1 MSITILSITIYSL
14 LAMMSNESFE
24 MTHCELFAI
33 LSKLIK
39 CDSGYPSIV
48 DPSIGENGSAW
59 RKRCRVAKTVLRG
72 ENVFAWRK
80 RVCVAKTGL
89 RGENGTAWRKRRIV
103 AKAGGRV
110 ANTAHRGEKSPW
122 RKCIPPQMSC
132 AQREMRTLVARM
144 E

>member
-59 RKRCRVAKTVLRG
+59 RKRCRVAKTVLCG
-72 ENVFAWRK
+72 ENGTAWRK
-80 RVCVAKTGL
+80 RVCVAKTWV
-89 RGENGTAWRKRRIV
+89 AWRKRDCVAKTVASWRSRYCVAKKVASWRKKSVAKRHTPKAIV
-103 AKAGGRV
+103 AF
-110 ANTAHRGEKSPW
+110 
-122 RKCIPPQMSC
+122 
-132 AQREMRTLVARM
+132 
-144 E
+144 

>member
-1 MSITILSITIYSL
+1 
-14 LAMMSNESFE
+14 MMSNESYE
-24 MTHCELFAI
+24 MTHCELFVI

-39 CDSGYPSIV
+39 CDSGYPSID

-89 RGENGTAWRKRRIV
+89 RGENRTAWRKRDCV
-103 AKAGGRV
+103 AKA
-110 ANTAHRGEKSPW
+110 AHRGEKSPW
-122 RKCIPPQMSC
+122 RKRINP
-132 AQREMRTLVARM
+132 
-144 E
+144 